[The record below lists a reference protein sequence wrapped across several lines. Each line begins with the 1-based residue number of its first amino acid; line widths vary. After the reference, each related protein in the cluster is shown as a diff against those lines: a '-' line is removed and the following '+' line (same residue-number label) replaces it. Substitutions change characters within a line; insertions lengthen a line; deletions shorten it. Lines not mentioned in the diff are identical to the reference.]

1 MAGEYPKFAF
11 AIATTGL
18 PSIKSGPLSDVVYAG
33 GITPW
38 TALDAVEMNKLISWC
53 LEAKSR
59 HLEYTYYIYQYS
71 PTTDAVYLRQTI

>member
-1 MAGEYPKFAF
+1 MAGEYPKFVF
-11 AIATTGL
+11 ALALDDRVSIRTGAL
-18 PSIKSGPLSDVVYAG
+18 GDVVYDG
-33 GITPW
+33 GDSPW
-38 TALDAVEMNKLISWC
+38 IALDPVEMNKLISWC